1 MFDEFASAFFKL
13 MIIMDAFGVLPIFLL
28 LSEKLPKKQRAKAA
42 DRTIFVASLLML
54 LFIFAGLSVLSY
66 FGISLG
72 SFQIAGGLILF
83 ILGVKIILGMRFS
96 PTEKEHLDR
105 YEFSAVPMATPLI
118 VGPGTIT
125 TLIILVG
132 NYGHLVVLAASIAN
146 LLLMWVVFHYASRI
160 YKVIGHQGTQVISR
174 LIGIVFTALAVE
186 FIKEGILKLLI

>member
-83 ILGVKIILGMRFS
+83 ILGVKIILGITSGRL
-96 PTEKEHLDR
+96 T
-105 YEFSAVPMATPLI
+105 
-118 VGPGTIT
+118 GT
-125 TLIILVG
+125 
-132 NYGHLVVLAASIAN
+132 
-146 LLLMWVVFHYASRI
+146 F
-160 YKVIGHQGTQVISR
+160 
-174 LIGIVFTALAVE
+174 
-186 FIKEGILKLLI
+186 

>member
-1 MFDEFASAFFKL
+1 
-13 MIIMDAFGVLPIFLL
+13 MDAFGVLPIFLL